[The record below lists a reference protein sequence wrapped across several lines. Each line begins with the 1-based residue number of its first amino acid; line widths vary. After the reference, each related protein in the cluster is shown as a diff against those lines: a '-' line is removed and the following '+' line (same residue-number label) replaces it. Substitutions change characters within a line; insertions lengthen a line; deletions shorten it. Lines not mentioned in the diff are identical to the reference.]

1 MEYRI
6 DETVAYNVRALRLK
20 KQMSQQALA
29 DRAGLSK
36 QTISNI
42 EKGLGAT
49 SKHLESIAQSLGVPP
64 LLLYKEPE
72 KDVDVR
78 FKRVSPNASNLNTEQ
93 YVLDFERAVKSITE
107 KVIDELYQQIVIP
120 TVQEVFNQ
128 NGNNLLVELEAD
140 CSEEN
145 IKTLDAFKTA
155 LLDSIEQ
162 AVYNCQNYQT
172 EGFDQNLQV
181 LATI

>member
-1 MEYRI
+1 MDYRI

-20 KQMSQQALA
+20 KQMAQQALA

-64 LLLYKEPE
+64 LLLYREPE

-78 FKRVSPNASNLNTEQ
+78 FKRVSPKAPQFDTEQ
-93 YVLDFERAVKSITE
+93 YALDFERAVKSITE
-107 KVIDELYQQIVIP
+107 KAIDELYQQIVIP
-120 TVQEVFNQ
+120 TVNEVFNQ

-140 CSEEN
+140 CSEDN
-145 IKTLDAFKTA
+145 IKTLDAYKTA
-155 LLDSIEQ
+155 LLDSISQ
-162 AVYNCQNYQT
+162 AVYTCQNHQM
-172 EGFDQNLQV
+172 EGFDQNL
-181 LATI
+181 

>member
-6 DETVAYNVRALRLK
+6 DETVAHNVRALRLK

-49 SKHLESIAQSLGVPP
+49 SKHLESIAQSLGIPP
-64 LLLYKEPE
+64 LLLYNEPE
-72 KDVDVR
+72 RNEDVR

-93 YVLDFERAVKSITE
+93 YVLNFENAVKNITE
-107 KVIDELYQQIVIP
+107 KAIDQLYQQIVIP
-120 TVQEVFNQ
+120 TVHEAFIQ
-128 NGNNLLVELEAD
+128 NKTTLLIELDAQ
-140 CSEEN
+140 CSEANKQTVDTFE
-145 IKTLDAFKTA
+145 AA
-155 LLDSIEQ
+155 LLESIERALINQ
-162 AVYNCQNYQT
+162 ISLSSSMT
-172 EGFDQNLQV
+172 
-181 LATI
+181 